1 MDYQKIYNNII
12 NNRKQNIYNGYTEK
26 HHIIPKS
33 LGGKDNKDNLV
44 ELSAREHFICHLLL
58 TKMYPEGSVELIKM
72 IKAFMC
78 MMFRQSDMQKRY
90 LNSRWYSFYREKFSK
105 AQSLNQKGQNNSNYG
120 SCWIINLQTGDIK
133 RIKKI
138 ELQTFLEKGY
148 VRGRTLNDRYR
159 MTQGK
164 YKKLSTQQKELNKIK
179 RINKQKETLKQK
191 EPQVC
196 YLNKETGVRKY
207 FSKTDKPNLTIWEPT
222 WSKFDI
228 QKIKQFLQDK
238 KTWNY
243 IANYYNTTYW
253 SIYSWYRDNKNL
265 FKD

>member
-1 MDYQKIYNNII
+1 M
-12 NNRKQNIYNGYTEK
+12 
-26 HHIIPKS
+26 
-33 LGGKDNKDNLV
+33 GGKDNKDNLV

-58 TKMYPEGSVELIKM
+58 TKMYPEGSVEWIKM
-72 IKAFMC
+72 TKAFMC
-78 MMFRQSDMQKRY
+78 MMFRQNDMQKRY

-164 YKKLSTQQKELNKIK
+164 YKKLSTQQKEDFDKAMSLWYQEKNSDAKVEDF
-179 RINKQKETLKQK
+179 INTKDTNLKTKLDTKLRKYHIAPKYLDGMNEDQLRKLADDNFSDTKANRDYLKGTKLENIITDEVLKDYGKEETLDLEKNTAIEAIDK
-191 EPQVC
+191 NAYTC
-196 YLNKETGVRKY
+196 
-207 FSKTDKPNLTIWEPT
+207 FSFNDLI
-222 WSKFDI
+222 
-228 QKIKQFLQDK
+228 
-238 KTWNY
+238 
-243 IANYYNTTYW
+243 
-253 SIYSWYRDNKNL
+253 
-265 FKD
+265 